1 MADGAAANRAHNAVM
16 TGIVAGDAAY
26 NSAFQAALRLGR
38 RNPERGRESQS
49 GCDRCQFH
57 DQHSFS
63 IQIGQ
68 ASIGQHSIA
77 VHSDQGG
84 DEHREGQAEENFAAY
99 H

>member
-1 MADGAAANRAHNAVM
+1 MADGAAADRAHNAVM

-57 DQHSFS
+57 DRHSFS

-77 VHSDQGG
+77 VHSDHGG